1 MSDDQSKPLESSQED
16 ILHIDFEQVE
26 QISQVFFEESKDILD
41 NLDSLILKI
50 EETPDDRD
58 QINVL
63 FRRVHTL
70 KGSVG
75 AVPGGQ
81 LLGSLAHEF
90 EALLNRIKKEQRVVP
105 KTCIDLFLHS
115 SRILKI
121 LAVSLREK
129 RELYPEELSEAIE
142 LISQYGGFEFE
153 DDAHAP
159 RMAKSNKSKAL
170 ASDNDD
176 GVWLSTRQMNEML
189 KLSGELLVLKNFFA
203 MMSQTVSFRA
213 EPDLY
218 ERRQTD
224 FSQGLTKICEQFQS
238 QVQSIR
244 KEKAEE
250 CLQGLPILVRQT
262 ATELNKTVQF
272 ESKGLDLLIDKSLGK
287 DLNDMLVHM
296 VRNSIDHGMEDQ
308 FERTVQGKPSIGT
321 ISLELAE
328 NNGLIHM
335 YFSDDGKGL
344 DRERILNR
352 ALQNSLVS
360 ADKVAELS
368 DEDIYKFIFQAGF
381 STKDKVT
388 TMSGRGVGMD
398 VVLTT
403 VEKYGGR
410 IHIQS
415 EAGMKTFFHLEIPV
429 PQHILV
435 EQSLLCRWQDFQ
447 LAVPLRSV
455 AHITSCAPLQIT
467 KVDYFR
473 FCQYGGQTVPLMH
486 YHEIAGQ
493 KLVLDEAAVRA
504 SSAIFIKVKDTVLAL
519 LVDKVESQADL
530 VVKPFS
536 KIVKPVRGFK
546 GISVLADEKVCYI
559 VHPEEMI
566 GLMQNQSV
574 PDLAKKEERSA
585 A

>member
-1 MSDDQSKPLESSQED
+1 MSDDSVKPLENTQED
-16 ILHIDFEQVE
+16 IVLIDFEQVE

-41 NLDSLILKI
+41 NLDVLILKL
-50 EETPDDRD
+50 EESPDDRD
-58 QINVL
+58 QINIL

-90 EALLNRIKKEQRVVP
+90 EALLGRIKKEQRSVS
-105 KTCIDLFLHS
+105 KACIDLFLHS

-121 LAVSLREK
+121 LAVCLREK
-129 RELYPEELSEAIE
+129 REVYPEELSEAIE

-153 DDAHAP
+153 DEGPTSHLP
-159 RMAKSNKSKAL
+159 KTAKVKISQSEE
-170 ASDNDD
+170 DD
-176 GVWLSTRQMNEML
+176 GVWLSTKQMNEML

-203 MMSQTVSFRA
+203 MMSQTVNFRM

-218 ERRQTD
+218 EKRQVD

-244 KEKAEE
+244 KEKAED
-250 CLQGLPILVRQT
+250 CLQGLPVLVRQT
-262 ATELNKTVQF
+262 ATELNKTVQY
-272 ESKGLDLLIDKSLGK
+272 ESKGLELLIDKSLGK
-287 DLNDMLVHM
+287 DLHDMLVHM
-296 VRNSIDHGMEDQ
+296 VRNSIDHGLEDQ

-328 NNGLIHM
+328 NDGMIHM
-335 YFSDDGKGL
+335 HYSDDGKGL
-344 DRERILNR
+344 DRERILHR
-352 ALQNSLVS
+352 AIQNALVT
-360 ADKVAELS
+360 AENAAGLP
-368 DEDIYKFIFQAGF
+368 DEEIYKFIFQAGF

-398 VVLTT
+398 VVLST
-403 VEKYGGR
+403 VEKYGGK

-415 EAGMKTFFHLEIPV
+415 EPGLKTSFHLEIPV

-467 KVDYFR
+467 TVDYFR
-473 FCQYGGQTVPLMH
+473 FCQHGGMTIPLMH
-486 YHEIAGQ
+486 YHEITGK
-493 KLVLDEAAVRA
+493 KLVLDETAVRA
-504 SSAIFIKVKDTVLAL
+504 SSAIFIKVKDQALAL
-519 LVDKVESQADL
+519 IVDRVEGQADL

-536 KIVKPVRGFK
+536 KIVKAVRGYK
-546 GISVLADEKVCYI
+546 GISVLADEKVCY
-559 VHPEEMI
+559 VVDPAEMI
-566 GLMQNQSV
+566 SLMQSHSQSH
-574 PDLAKKEERSA
+574 EERNA

>member
-1 MSDDQSKPLESSQED
+1 MSDDSIKPLENTQDD
-16 ILHIDFEQVE
+16 IVLIDFEQVE

-41 NLDSLILKI
+41 NLDSLILKL

-90 EALLNRIKKEQRVVP
+90 EALLSRIKKEQRVVS
-105 KTCIDLFLHS
+105 KACIDLFLHS

-121 LAVSLREK
+121 LAVCLREK
-129 RELYPEELSEAIE
+129 REVYPEELSEAIE

-153 DDAHAP
+153 DEVPTASSP
-159 RMAKSNKSKAL
+159 KTAKVKISQ
-170 ASDNDD
+170 SDDDD
-176 GVWLSTRQMNEML
+176 GVWLSTKQMNEML

-203 MMSQTVSFRA
+203 MMSQTVNFR
-213 EPDLY
+213 ENPDLY
-218 ERRQTD
+218 EKRQVD
-224 FSQGLTKICEQFQS
+224 FSQGLTKICEQFQT

-244 KEKAEE
+244 KESAAD
-250 CLQGLPILVRQT
+250 CLQGLPVLVRQT

-272 ESKGLDLLIDKSLGK
+272 ESKGLELLIDKSLGK

-296 VRNSIDHGMEDQ
+296 VRNSIDHGLEDQ

-328 NNGLIHM
+328 NNGIIHM
-335 YFSDDGKGL
+335 LYSDDGKGL
-344 DRERILNR
+344 DRNKILQR
-352 ALQNSLVS
+352 AIQNALVTSEKSESLT
-360 ADKVAELS
+360 E
-368 DEDIYKFIFQAGF
+368 EEIYKFIFQAGF
-381 STKDKVT
+381 STKEKVT

-398 VVLTT
+398 VVLST
-403 VEKYGGR
+403 VEKYGGK

-415 EAGMKTFFHLEIPV
+415 EAGLKTSFHLEIPV

-455 AHITSCAPLQIT
+455 AHITSCSPLQIT
-467 KVDYFR
+467 TVDYFR
-473 FCQYGGQTVPLMH
+473 FCQYGGVTVPLLH
-486 YHEIAGQ
+486 YHEILNKQ
-493 KLVLDEAAVRA
+493 LILDESAVRA
-504 SSAIFIKVKDTVLAL
+504 SSAIFIKVKDQTLAL
-519 LVDKVESQADL
+519 IVDRIEGQADL

-536 KIVKPVRGFK
+536 KIVKAVRGYK
-546 GISVLADEKVCYI
+546 GISVLADEKVCY
-559 VHPEEMI
+559 VVDPAEMI
-566 GLMQNQSV
+566 GLMQSSSDIQS
-574 PDLAKKEERSA
+574 ERSA